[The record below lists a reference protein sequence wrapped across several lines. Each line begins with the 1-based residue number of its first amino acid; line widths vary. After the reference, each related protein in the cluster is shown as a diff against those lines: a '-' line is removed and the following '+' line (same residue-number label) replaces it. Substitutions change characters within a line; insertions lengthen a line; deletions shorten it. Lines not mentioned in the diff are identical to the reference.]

1 VTAAHNRHSVKPA
14 GQGKMTRGY
23 FMNKTLLN
31 IKIFLQKL
39 WAQIAQ
45 FIKSIFSKLKV
56 IFDKSDASTPTADP
70 KTKFLQAFEQET
82 KKYLMRFGLV
92 ILIAVPAVYFS
103 QGENALRI
111 IIYKAALAF
120 FGVGCAE
127 LMWSCFFKPYYGRS
141 EELNHEEM
149 RSIMVFRGIL
159 YAAVILA
166 FTLGL

>member
-1 VTAAHNRHSVKPA
+1 MK
-14 GQGKMTRGY
+14 QK
-23 FMNKTLLN
+23 LLD

-39 WAQIAQ
+39 WAQIIQ
-45 FIKSIFSKLKV
+45 FLKSI
-56 IFDKSDASTPTADP
+56 ITKSEAPAPAADP

-82 KKYLMRFGLV
+82 KKYLLRFGIV
-92 ILIAVPAVYFS
+92 IAIAVPAVYFS

-111 IIYKAALAF
+111 IIYKASLAF

-141 EELNHEEM
+141 EDLSHEEM

-159 YAAVILA
+159 YAAIVIA
-166 FTLGL
+166 FTLGM

>member
-1 VTAAHNRHSVKPA
+1 MK
-14 GQGKMTRGY
+14 QK
-23 FMNKTLLN
+23 LLD
-31 IKIFLQKL
+31 IKIYLQKI

-45 FIKSIFSKLKV
+45 FIKSIFT
-56 IFDKSDASTPTADP
+56 KSEAPANADAPTDP
-70 KTKFLQAFEQET
+70 KTDLKDTSKFLLAFEQET
-82 KKYLMRFGLV
+82 KKYLLRFGLV

-141 EELNHEEM
+141 EELSHEEM